1 MPTVTS
7 NGLNLEYDR
16 FGDPA
21 GPPVLLI
28 AGLGSQLIAWD
39 EEFCALL
46 VGGGAHVIRVDNR
59 DTGRSTWLDDLGV
72 PVLPA
77 VRDGLIP
84 PPYTLADMAA
94 DAVGLLDGLGLAAA
108 HVVGMSLGGY
118 VAQLVATEHPDRVL
132 SLTSIMSSTS
142 GADAVPGSFTIE
154 PPTDLAD
161 PAAFVEM
168 RVAGLREIS
177 GPHFDETRA
186 RALLARM
193 LERGVN
199 ISGRIR
205 QAAAGVAAPSRLVAL
220 SQLSLPV
227 LVVHGDTDTRIP
239 LENGIRTAGA
249 TPGSRLLV
257 VPEMGH
263 ELPAVAWPVI
273 ATAILELVHRRPPVD
288 ADHGGVPSAESGE
301 VCVQTVVP
309 GLPDVVSSIAAEL
322 AGDQDWGLECC
333 AGAWAGPATVLTISA
348 TVSQRSG
355 RPSDGPSLVQRRIST
370 VRDVVDF
377 VDRLR
382 PAVRERSPA

>member
-1 MPTVTS
+1 
-7 NGLNLEYDR
+7 
-16 FGDPA
+16 
-21 GPPVLLI
+21 
-28 AGLGSQLIAWD
+28 
-39 EEFCALL
+39 
-46 VGGGAHVIRVDNR
+46 
-59 DTGRSTWLDDLGV
+59 
-72 PVLPA
+72 
-77 VRDGLIP
+77 
-84 PPYTLADMAA
+84 
-94 DAVGLLDGLGLAAA
+94 
-108 HVVGMSLGGY
+108 
-118 VAQLVATEHPDRVL
+118 
-132 SLTSIMSSTS
+132 
-142 GADAVPGSFTIE
+142 
-154 PPTDLAD
+154 
-161 PAAFVEM
+161 M
-168 RVAGLREIS
+168 RVAALREIS
-177 GPHFDETRA
+177 APHFDETRA

-193 LERGVN
+193 LERGIN

-205 QAAAGVAAPSRLVAL
+205 QAAAGVAPPSRLAAL

-273 ATAILELVHRRPPVD
+273 ATAILELVHRLPSVD

-309 GLPDVVSSIAAEL
+309 GPPGAVSSIAAEL
-322 AGDQDWGLECC
+322 ADDQDCGLECC

-370 VRDVVDF
+370 VRDVIDF
-377 VDRLR
+377 INRLR